1 MSVIQKIRDKYAV
14 AIIVVI
20 CVAIVSFL
28 LQDVFFGKS
37 SMFSQSTTAG
47 KVNGE
52 ELDYREYLRR
62 IDVAQNQARQQ
73 LQGATLGD
81 EDQQRIREQ
90 VWNEFIREQIMTAQY
105 NELGIEVTTAEIA
118 DQINGKN
125 PNPLVLQNFSDP
137 QTGQFDRSILDRVRE
152 NARQD
157 QTGQLS
163 AQLVQ
168 FDNMIAEYQK
178 NLKYITLVHQGI
190 YYPKWLSQMQNAENA
205 QTANISY
212 VQVPYATISD
222 STIKV
227 TDAELNKYI
236 QDNKVRFEVPES
248 RRVEYVSFDAL
259 PSAADS
265 AAAMSEL
272 VKLKAE
278 MDTTPDIAGFIKLNS
293 ELPYYD
299 GFASR
304 STIQVPGKDSIL
316 DIPVGTV
323 YGPYQ
328 DNNLVVYAKMIAR
341 KTMPDTA
348 KIRQIFIAVQ
358 PGLTDSA
365 AKQRADSLE
374 SAIKGGADIAALA
387 LQFSDDPNSK
397 QTGGE
402 YTLTPSGYFAPE
414 LQLVKDFAFE
424 GTTGAIKTVK
434 LPIGYVV
441 VKITE
446 QKNFGPALKIAY
458 LAKRVDASSTTSS
471 EALSRANDFATANQ
485 DQKTFEKTVQE
496 KGLNKRIADN
506 ISPMDFVLPGL
517 GSSREIVSWAYK
529 AKKGDVSPV
538 FTLEDKFVVGVLTG
552 AREKGTAPLS
562 EVRPMVEAEVKKDKK
577 AEQIIAKLKEPATI
591 EAAASATNQPVLNAE
606 GVSFAQPFIASIGYE
621 PRVSGAAFNKAWGT
635 AKVSAPIK
643 GNTGVFV
650 IKVSSFVP
658 AAQPAMDYAQQRQA
672 YEQSLRQFA
681 DQQLFEAL
689 KKKSDISDNRAAF
702 FPGN

>member
-37 SMFSQSTTAG
+37 SMFSQTTTAG

-52 ELDYREYLRR
+52 ELDYREYMRR

-73 LQGATLGD
+73 LQGANLGD

-125 PNPLVLQNFSDP
+125 PNPLVLQNFTDP
-137 QTGQFDRSILDRVRE
+137 QTGQFDHSILDRVRE

-157 QTGQLS
+157 PSGEVS
-163 AQLVQ
+163 KQLVQ
-168 FDNMIAEYQK
+168 FDQMIAEYQK

-190 YYPKWLSQMQNAENA
+190 YYPKWLAQMQAAENA
-205 QTANISY
+205 QNANISY

-227 TDAELNKYI
+227 TDGELNNYI
-236 QDNKVRFEVPES
+236 QENKARFEVPES
-248 RRVEYVSFDAL
+248 RKVEYVSFDAL

-265 AAAMSEL
+265 TTALGEL
-272 VKLKAE
+272 VKLRAE
-278 MDTTPDIAGFIKLNS
+278 LDTTPDIAGFIKLNS
-293 ELPYYD
+293 EVAYFD
-299 GFASR
+299 GFAPKSQIR
-304 STIQVPGKDSIL
+304 VPNKDSIV
-316 DIPVGTV
+316 DIPVGAV

-328 DNNLVVYAKMIAR
+328 DGNLIIYAKMIER
-341 KTMPDTA
+341 KIMPDTA

-358 PGLTDSA
+358 PSLNDSA

-374 SAIKGGADIAALA
+374 MAIRGGANIDSLA
-387 LQFSDDPNSK
+387 VKFSDDPNSK

-402 YTLTPSGYFAPE
+402 YTLTPAGYFAPE

-424 GTTGAIKTVK
+424 GTTGQMKTIK

-446 QKNFGPALKIAY
+446 QKNLGPALKIAY
-458 LAKRVDASSTTSS
+458 LGKRVDASSTTSS

-485 DQKTFEKTVQE
+485 DQKSFEKTVQE

-506 ISPMDFVLPGL
+506 INPMDFVLPGL
-517 GSSREIVSWAYK
+517 GSSREIVAWAYK

-562 EVRPMVEAEVKKDKK
+562 EVRPMVEAEVKKTKK
-577 AEQIIAKLKEPATI
+577 AEQIIAKLKEPATL
-591 EAAASATNQPVLNAE
+591 EAAASTTNQPVLTAE
-606 GVSFAQPFIASIGYE
+606 GVSFGQPFIASIGYE
-621 PRVSGAAFNKAWGT
+621 PRVAGAAFNKAWGT
-635 AKVSAPIK
+635 AKVSAPIQ

-650 IKVSSFVP
+650 IKVGAFVP
-658 AAQPAMDYAQQRQA
+658 APQPATDYAQQRMA
-672 YEQSLRQFA
+672 YEQSLKQFA

-689 KKKSDISDNRAAF
+689 KKKSEIKDNRAAF